1 MGSYSPHT
9 TTGGPYLSTF
19 KIVKPNFGKLLR
31 KIREK
36 QGMSVRELARQIDVD
51 HTYISQIELG
61 KVGPPVGRI
70 SMAIAR
76 ALESDQLMKLAQ
88 YALVRQLLI
97 MEMQLFQMYDDMP
110 ADLLE
115 ELKIDNRELYE
126 ITHVRSRLIPR
137 LHAAKDRR
145 ERPSDRQPV
154 SPEEEKKFFAKL
166 SGQNDTATTR
176 SPSSKGRRAD

>member
-1 MGSYSPHT
+1 MSS
-9 TTGGPYLSTF
+9 F
-19 KIVKPNFGKLLR
+19 KITKPKFGKVLR

-76 ALESDQLMKLAQ
+76 ALESADLMELAK
-88 YALVRQLLI
+88 YALARQLLI
-97 MEMQLFQMYDDMP
+97 MEMQRFQIYDDMP
-110 ADLLE
+110 ADLQE
-115 ELKIDNRELYE
+115 ELEISNRELNE
-126 ITHVRSRLIPR
+126 ITGMCSRLIPR

-145 ERPSDRQPV
+145 EKPSDRHPM
-154 SPEEEKKFFAKL
+154 SADEEKKFFAKL
-166 SGQNDTATTR
+166 SGQNDTATPR
-176 SPSSKGRRAD
+176 SRKAKGRRNILGM